1 MSNIS
6 WGLRKKFYE
15 QASTQIENGLGLTKV
30 LGDFRDRL
38 KRGGRKKAGE
48 AFHQVFRRVQ
58 DGKTLTEALG
68 GKITDLERT
77 VISAGEK
84 AGSIPKSMR
93 LVLDVREMTTRMI
106 GQLRS
111 SFFAPTVYLI
121 AMYAVLFIIGDYI
134 VPQFTA
140 AVPLKKWQG
149 WAYVMYQMG
158 DVATSWKTPIVFGGI
173 LAYAIWTWWAAPRW
187 TGAGRAFCDMHVFP
201 FTIVR
206 EVSGFAWLL
215 SFGALLQAGVADTV
229 ALKGQIKHS
238 SPWLASR
245 LRPILHGLENGLDL
259 AAAMRKSGLNF
270 PSPELIDDISAYVG
284 FPNFPEMIEKVSR
297 QYAKTLEKQLIAGG
311 AMISFMFSMVMFGA
325 MIVLQLGANSI
336 STILTTSMNHG

>member
-1 MSNIS
+1 MADIS
-6 WGLRKKFYE
+6 WSLRKKFYE

-38 KRGGRKKAGE
+38 TRRGRKKAGA
-48 AFHQVFRRVQ
+48 AFHQVYRRVE

-68 GKITDLERT
+68 RKITDLERT

-84 AGSIPKSMR
+84 AGSIPRSMR
-93 LVLDVREMTTRMI
+93 LVLDVREMTARMI

-111 SFFAPTVYLI
+111 SFFAPGVYML
-121 AMYAVLFIIGDYI
+121 AMYLVLFIIGDYI

-140 AVPLKKWQG
+140 AVPVKKWTG
-149 WAYVMYQMG
+149 WAYTMYQMG
-158 DVATSWKTPIVFGGI
+158 DLATSWKTPIVFGGI
-173 LAYAIWTWWAAPRW
+173 AAYAVWALWASSRW
-187 TGAGRAFCDMHVFP
+187 TGAGRTFCDERIFP
-201 FTIVR
+201 FTTYR
-206 EVSGFAWLL
+206 EVAGFSWLL

-229 ALKGQIKHS
+229 ALKGQIGNS

-245 LRPILHGLENGLDL
+245 LRPILHHLEDGRDL
-259 AAAMRKSGLNF
+259 ATAMRMSGHGF

-297 QYAKTLEKQLIAGG
+297 QYAKTLEKQLIARG
-311 AMISFMFSMVMFGA
+311 AMISFLFSMVMFGA
-325 MIVLQLGANSI
+325 MVVLQLGANSI
-336 STILTTSMNHG
+336 STILTANMSHG